1 MFWFSEATP
10 VATDF
15 TKAIQARNLKK
26 VDPEEEKKRRE
37 QAQQNRSECKVL
49 FSFNPLTPAVT
60 EKVSLA

>member
-1 MFWFSEATP
+1 MSNTCMFWFSEATP

-49 FSFNPLTPAVT
+49 FFLLT
-60 EKVSLA
+60 L

>member
-1 MFWFSEATP
+1 MSNTCMFWFSEATP
-10 VATDF
+10 VVTDF

-49 FSFNPLTPAVT
+49 FSF
-60 EKVSLA
+60 